1 MAYEMEMTHRVYS
14 NDGFFYELRPD
25 PDGLG
30 IVELRY
36 FEDVDDK
43 EPKQSVTLTAE
54 SIPLIIRAL
63 TEQLT
68 QAHRITGNVGI

>member
-1 MAYEMEMTHRVYS
+1 MAYEMELTHRIYS
-14 NDGFFYELRPD
+14 GDGFMYELRPD

-43 EPKQSVTLTAE
+43 EPKQSVSLTEE
-54 SIPLIIRAL
+54 SIIHIIKAL
-63 TEQLT
+63 EVQLS
-68 QAHRITGNVGI
+68 QIRKK

>member
-1 MAYEMEMTHRVYS
+1 MAYEMELTHRIYS
-14 NDGFFYELRPD
+14 DDGFFYELRPD

-43 EPKQSVTLTAE
+43 EPKQVVSLTEE
-54 SIPLIIRAL
+54 SISFVIKAL
-63 TEQLT
+63 EVQLS
-68 QAHRITGNVGI
+68 QMRKK

>member
-1 MAYEMEMTHRVYS
+1 MAYEMELTHRIYS
-14 NDGFFYELRPD
+14 DDGFFYELRPD

-43 EPKQSVTLTAE
+43 EPKQSVSLTEE
-54 SIPLIIRAL
+54 SIIHIIKAL
-63 TEQLT
+63 EVQLS
-68 QAHRITGNVGI
+68 QIRKK